1 MSNFNYMEK
10 PKEQTNTD
18 NTNIKKPKFSIFLKL
33 FLYFILFSL
42 FTIIALSLLSFWTFQ
57 NSHLSISALDTAT
70 LYTNFRNNFIFVL
83 ILVFIPAIFLS
94 VQLSE
99 NIAHPIRIITK
110 NIKEISKGNLN
121 INIPNNRKDEFGTII
136 DLFNEMI
143 LKLKSIKER
152 NDEISQMKSNFITV
166 ASHQLRTPVSGV
178 RWGLDALISELKGPI
193 NSDQKEILDKC
204 IERNN
209 ETIRNIDD
217 LLKVSQI
224 EEDNFPYEMREID
237 IVQLTENTLKEFE
250 AEAKI
255 KNKKIKFENKLANKL
270 KIVADPTRI
279 NLVIANMIE
288 NAISYGTKDTDIEIS
303 LQAEGEYALIQIENY
318 GIGIKDEDQGK
329 IFAKFYRAENAILTK
344 PNGIGLG
351 LYISKKIIEHHK
363 GKIVVFSTPESS
375 KTIFSIYLPIPKSLI
390 TEKPKIEEFLENI

>member
-1 MSNFNYMEK
+1 MSNLNYMEK
-10 PKEQTNTD
+10 PKEQTITD

-33 FLYFILFSL
+33 FLYFIIFSV
-42 FTIIALSLLSFWTFQ
+42 FTIMALSLLAVWTFK
-57 NSHLSISALDTAT
+57 NSHLGISPTDTAT

-110 NIKEISKGNLN
+110 NIKEISQGNLN
-121 INIPNNRKDEFGTII
+121 INIQNNRRDEFGTII
-136 DLFNEMI
+136 DLFNEMTK
-143 LKLKSIKER
+143 KLKSVKER

-224 EEDNFPYEMREID
+224 EEDNFPYEMREVD
-237 IVQLTENTLKEFE
+237 IVNITENTLKEFE
-250 AEAKI
+250 AEVRI
-255 KNKKIKFENKLANKL
+255 KNKKIKFENKLANEL
-270 KIVADPTRI
+270 KILADPARI
-279 NLVIANMIE
+279 NLVIANIIE

-303 LQAEGEYALIQIENY
+303 LQAEGEYVLIQIENY
-318 GIGIKDEDQGK
+318 GIGIKEEDQGK

-351 LYISKKIIEHHK
+351 LYICKKIVEHHK

-390 TEKPKIEEFLENI
+390 TEKPKIEEFLESM